1 MNYRLT
7 AKILGYVLL
16 TEAALLLLP
25 LSAALYYHES
35 PLPFLQTMGLLLL
48 FGGALFFIK
57 PRSRDFYAR
66 EGFVSVALSWTLFS
80 AFGALPFVFSGEIPH
95 YVDAL
100 FEAISGFTTTGASIL
115 PQVEGLSQGILF
127 WRSFTHWI
135 GGMGML
141 VFILAVLPTLGER
154 TIHIMRAEVPGP
166 QVSKLVPKA
175 RNTAAILYRIYIV
188 MTLLQIALLML
199 GGMPIF
205 DSMLHAFGTAGTGG
219 FGIKNTS
226 VAYYNSAY
234 IDIVIG
240 VFMVLFSVNF
250 NLYFFLLL
258 RQFRPVFKNEE
269 LRWYLCII
277 ACATLLIAW
286 NTAHIYGGF
295 EALRYAFFQVSS
307 IISTTGYS
315 TADFSLWPEL
325 SRSLLI
331 LLMFIGGCA
340 GGTGGGLKVSRVVI
354 LFKSALTEVHHM
366 LHPRSIRRITL
377 EEKPLPDPV
386 VHGTLVFFA
395 LYMVIIMVS
404 VLLVSLDNFDLTSTF
419 TGVLACMSNIG
430 PGLDVVGPAGNF
442 SAFSYFSKL
451 VLSLDM
457 LLGRLEIFPMI
468 ILFSALRRRG

>member
-35 PLPFLQTMGLLLL
+35 PVPFLQAMALLALS
-48 FGGALFFIK
+48 GGALMCIRV
-57 PRSRDFYAR
+57 RSKEFYAR
-66 EGFVSVALSWTLFS
+66 EGFVAVALSWIAVS
-80 AFGALPFVFSGEIPH
+80 AFGALPFVFSGAIPH

-100 FEAISGFTTTGASIL
+100 FETISGFTTTGASIL
-115 PQVEGLSQGILF
+115 AQVENLSRGVLF

-135 GGMGML
+135 GGMGVL
-141 VFILAVLPTLGER
+141 VFILAVLPTVEDR
-154 TIHIMRAEVPGP
+154 SIHIMRAEVPGP
-166 QVSKLVPKA
+166 QVSKLVPRT

-188 MTLLQIALLML
+188 MTLLQIGLLML
-199 GGMPIF
+199 GGMPPF
-205 DSMLHAFGTAGTGG
+205 DAALHTFGTAGTGG
-219 FGIKNTS
+219 FGIKNSS

-240 VFMVLFSVNF
+240 VFMVLFSMNF

-258 RQFRPVFKNEE
+258 RQFKSVFKNEE
-269 LRWYLCII
+269 LRWYLCVI
-277 ACATLLIAW
+277 ATVTLLIAW
-286 NTAHIYGGF
+286 DISHAYGSQS
-295 EALRYAFFQVSS
+295 LRYAFFQVSS

-315 TADFSLWPEL
+315 TADFSLWPQL
-325 SRSLLI
+325 SRNLLI
-331 LLMFIGGCA
+331 FVMFIGGCA
-340 GGTGGGLKVSRVVI
+340 GGTAGGIKVSRCVI
-354 LFKSALTEVHHM
+354 LAKSSLAEIHHM

-377 EEKPLPDPV
+377 EEKPVPDQTI
-386 VHGTLVFFA
+386 HGTLVFFV

-404 VLLVSLDNFDLTSTF
+404 FLLVSLDDFDFSSTF
-419 TGVLACMSNIG
+419 SGVLSCVSNVG
-430 PGLDVVGPAGNF
+430 PGLDVVGPAGNYGML
-442 SAFSYFSKL
+442 SNLSKC

-468 ILFSALRRRG
+468 VLFSAFRRRG